1 MSTQA
6 LRATKIPRA
15 THRPQQIWGGEREL
29 MLLSM
34 LLAGGIAAAS
44 MNLVA
49 AAICGALWLVC
60 VYGLRR
66 MAKADPL
73 MSAVYRRQLRFRN
86 YYAPFSRPTRLAKS
100 ARVY

>member
-1 MSTQA
+1 MSA
-6 LRATKIPRA
+6 HGLRVTKIPRA

-29 MLLSM
+29 MLSSL
-34 LLAGGIAAAS
+34 LLAGGIAVAAL
-44 MNLVA
+44 NLVA
-49 AAICGALWLVC
+49 AAISGALWLVC

-73 MSAVYRRQLRFRN
+73 MSKVYLRQLRFRN
-86 YYAPFSRPTRLAKS
+86 YYAPYSRPMRVAKS